1 MTCGRQSPQEKALI
15 AVTMAF
21 TDAALRLAAAAL
33 LAVFVLVIVGALT
46 AGQTAGARVA
56 VAVIFGVVIAL
67 CVWLWVRVIRRCGH
81 LEIAGQVITY
91 VDGKGQTMTLSR

>member
-1 MTCGRQSPQEKALI
+1 M
-15 AVTMAF
+15 
-21 TDAALRLAAAAL
+21 
-33 LAVFVLVIVGALT
+33 
-46 AGQTAGARVA
+46 A